1 MNPLE
6 GKYTNWYFNIV
17 NECKVSPPQNVY
29 TERHH
34 IVPECL
40 GGSDDDSNMVALTAK
55 QHFICHLLLT
65 KMFKPKTFE
74 YYKMIHAFC
83 MMDWCHG
90 KDGMPRY
97 TSRVHEKQR
106 REFSEYMSLK
116 QTGEGNNQ
124 FGTRWAYNEELRECK
139 KIPKGND
146 APEGWVWGRV
156 LNWDKHFEKPKDI
169 TYECLGCGE
178 LISGK
183 YGRMYCSSK
192 CRYNTLKPEPIY
204 NKDSTKKVSTKKVST
219 KKVRAKR
226 VFISTCKE
234 CSMEFRGNSSRK
246 KFCSSKCCNVYQFKH
261 PKMISLYKGDEVKE
275 VKAQNAPAYKKYG
288 WYTRRDSNARQLD

>member
-17 NECKVSPPQNVY
+17 NECKVNPPKADY

-34 IVPECL
+34 IIPQSI
-40 GGSDDDSNMVALTAK
+40 GGSDDESNLVTLTAK

-65 KMFKPKTFE
+65 RMFEPKTFE

-83 MMDWCHG
+83 MMDWCESNSQE
-90 KDGMPRY
+90 RY
-97 TSRVHEKQR
+97 NSRVHEKQR

-139 KIPKGND
+139 KIPKGDD

-156 LNWDKHFEKPKDI
+156 FNFDKHFERKSKQEAKMCRKCKNCNQLI
-169 TYECLGCGE
+169 TE
-178 LISGK
+178 
-183 YGRMYCSSK
+183 
-192 CRYNTLKPEPIY
+192 
-204 NKDSTKKVSTKKVST
+204 
-219 KKVRAKR
+219 KR
-226 VFISTCKE
+226 N
-234 CSMEFRGNSSRK
+234 GDA
-246 KFCSSKCCNVYQFKH
+246 KFCSSKCCNAFNYNNNKLVT
-261 PKMISLYKGDEVKE
+261 LYRGDETKE
-275 VKAQNAPAYKKYG
+275 TKPQNVPAYKKIG
-288 WYTRRDSNARQLD
+288 WYTRRNLNPQSSL

>member
-1 MNPLE
+1 MDPLE
-6 GKYTNWYFNIV
+6 VKYTNWYFNII
-17 NECKVSPPQNVY
+17 NDCKANPPQNVY

-34 IVPECL
+34 IVPESL
-40 GGSDDDSNMVALTAK
+40 GGSSDDSNMVTLTAK

-97 TSRVHEKQR
+97 TSKVHEKQR
-106 REFSEYMSLK
+106 QEFSEYMSLK

-146 APEGWVWGRV
+146 APEGWEYGRV
-156 LNWDKHFEKPKDI
+156 INWESHFAKPRDI

-178 LISGK
+178 LVSGK
-183 YGRMYCSSK
+183 YGRMYCSNR
-192 CRYNTLKPEPIY
+192 CRYNALKPVKE
-204 NKDSTKKVSTKKVST
+204 KKVKEKKAP
-219 KKVRAKR
+219 KPKR
-226 VFISTCKE
+226 VFISSCKE
-234 CSMEFRGNSSRK
+234 CDKEFRGKTSRK
-246 KFCSSKCCNVYQFKH
+246 EFCSSECCNSYHFKH
-261 PKMISLYKGDEVKE
+261 PKTITLYKGSKTKE

-288 WYTRRDSNARQLD
+288 WYTRRNSNPRPSG